1 MFNLP
6 DDNQEYSASWS
17 HVLDANLLG
26 GKYGMR
32 TNEPSYEHYMQQYRY
47 DVNNSSRPE
56 CQWNGPVWPFQTTQV
71 LLGISNVLDH
81 YENKGDLSISQFNRL
96 LSQYVD
102 LHYGPTGKPN
112 LEEDYNPDKGGTI
125 VGLDRSPHYFH
136 SGFIDIVLGGL
147 VGIRPRSDD
156 KLEINPLVDQSS
168 GPSWFRA
175 EEIPYHGSNIAV
187 QYDRDGSHYGKK
199 GLIIER
205 DGQQIASSDTL
216 QRIIVDYPAKALL
229 SIDRP
234 SAISVQLQESS
245 SYPRGSVSSNT
256 GDNAKIHDAIDG
268 RIWFTSELANGWE
281 SDTNSNQW
289 YAIELGNNDGSA
301 ASNRTISRAE
311 IAWFADENEFSA
323 PVSYT
328 IETSTSNQGPWTAIP
343 NVQQDTPLA
352 NGITHARWTSFD
364 AGLITY
370 EVDTHLNASVLQRNL
385 RTGIA
390 GAEIALDYKF
400 NFKSGDQK
408 SADELHERCA
418 KRLLRVCEQNG
429 GLYIKL
435 GQAIGVQ
442 AAVLPKPYHALAK
455 MFDDAEHMPTN
466 VVRAVV
472 EKELGRPIDEVY
484 SSFDDQPIAAASVA
498 QVHKATLKSTGETV
512 AVKVQRPSIRSQ
524 AYWDLLSFR
533 ILLHFYS
540 HVFDLP
546 LAYFGGYISEQIE
559 RETDFLAELENGKK
573 ARNNIAN
580 DPQKVIRD
588 TCYVPWCVDEFST
601 SRILTMEFIQGA
613 TRMTDEKGIRNMGLN
628 VKEVARSVCEVFAS
642 QIFQHGF
649 VQCDGHAGNVLV
661 RKHPNGKKGQ
671 HQVVLI
677 DHGLYV
683 SISETFRRQYA
694 ELWKAIFEVD
704 ISTLERITTAWGMG
718 KQSAELF
725 ASATLMRPWRKPK
738 TDEEREKEEEERK
751 KNNGQPNYNKQKEMI
766 KNFLVSVELVPKEL
780 IFVGRSMRIVQ
791 ANNQVLHSP
800 VNRINILARH
810 AASALLTNDSPTFLS
825 IFRPHGK
832 QQQQSTIMERFRI
845 WDQQEFHF

>member
-1 MFNLP
+1 MRHLALRIGESSRCHSLFQNGLNRSIVRQVRFNSTV
-6 DDNQEYSASWS
+6 QESTVNPSKLSPTPVNRDTPKAEQKKRRIRPTA
-17 HVLDANLLG
+17 VLGLLG
-26 GKYGMR
+26 
-32 TNEPSYEHYMQQYRY
+32 
-47 DVNNSSRPE
+47 
-56 CQWNGPVWPFQTTQV
+56 
-71 LLGISNVLDH
+71 LA
-81 YENKGDLSISQFNRL
+81 
-96 LSQYVD
+96 
-102 LHYGPTGKPN
+102 
-112 LEEDYNPDKGGTI
+112 
-125 VGLDRSPHYFH
+125 
-136 SGFIDIVLGGL
+136 GL
-147 VGIRPRSDD
+147 V
-156 KLEINPLVDQSS
+156 
-168 GPSWFRA
+168 
-175 EEIPYHGSNIAV
+175 
-187 QYDRDGSHYGKK
+187 
-199 GLIIER
+199 
-205 DGQQIASSDTL
+205 
-216 QRIIVDYPAKALL
+216 
-229 SIDRP
+229 
-234 SAISVQLQESS
+234 
-245 SYPRGSVSSNT
+245 
-256 GDNAKIHDAIDG
+256 
-268 RIWFTSELANGWE
+268 
-281 SDTNSNQW
+281 
-289 YAIELGNNDGSA
+289 
-301 ASNRTISRAE
+301 
-311 IAWFADENEFSA
+311 
-323 PVSYT
+323 
-328 IETSTSNQGPWTAIP
+328 
-343 NVQQDTPLA
+343 
-352 NGITHARWTSFD
+352 
-364 AGLITY
+364 TY

-390 GAEIALDYKF
+390 GAAIALDYKF
-400 NFKSGDQK
+400 NFKSGDAK
-408 SADELHERCA
+408 SAEELHERCA
-418 KRLLRVCEQNG
+418 KRLLKVCEQNG

-455 MFDDAEHMPTN
+455 MFDDAEHMSTA

-512 AVKVQRPSIRSQ
+512 AVKVQRPSIRAQ

-540 HVFDLP
+540 NVFDLP

-573 ARNNIAN
+573 ARRNIAN

-661 RKHPNGKKGQ
+661 RRHPNGKRGQ

-683 SISETFRRQYA
+683 SISEKFRRQYA

-704 ISTLERITTAWGMG
+704 IGTLERITTEWGMG

-810 AASALLTNDSPTFLS
+810 AASALLTSDSPTLLS
-825 IFRPHGK
+825 IFRPRG
-832 QQQQSTIMERFRI
+832 QEQQQSTVMERSRLWLSTRISFLTFRTTLLLLDGVFVGSSLWRGLKWSWNFI
-845 WDQQEFHF
+845 SASLTHGPFSKQARKTWNAQTGGFEDDLEQGMRQLAKDEFGVELDENAFMG

>member
-1 MFNLP
+1 MQSIAPSIGRL
-6 DDNQEYSASWS
+6 SRCHSIC
-17 HVLDANLLG
+17 
-26 GKYGMR
+26 K
-32 TNEPSYEHYMQQYRY
+32 NE
-47 DVNNSSRPE
+47 
-56 CQWNGPVWPFQTTQV
+56 
-71 LLGISNVLDH
+71 
-81 YENKGDLSISQFNRL
+81 SINR
-96 LSQYVD
+96 S
-102 LHYGPTGKPN
+102 
-112 LEEDYNPDKGGTI
+112 
-125 VGLDRSPHYFH
+125 
-136 SGFIDIVLGGL
+136 IVLQ
-147 VGIRPRSDD
+147 VRSF
-156 KLEINPLVDQSS
+156 S
-168 GPSWFRA
+168 
-175 EEIPYHGSNIAV
+175 AV
-187 QYDRDGSHYGKK
+187 QNP
-199 GLIIER
+199 
-205 DGQQIASSDTL
+205 ASS
-216 QRIIVDYPAKALL
+216 
-229 SIDRP
+229 
-234 SAISVQLQESS
+234 ES
-245 SYPRGSVSSNT
+245 P
-256 GDNAKIHDAIDG
+256 
-268 RIWFTSELANGWE
+268 
-281 SDTNSNQW
+281 
-289 YAIELGNNDGSA
+289 
-301 ASNRTISRAE
+301 
-311 IAWFADENEFSA
+311 
-323 PVSYT
+323 P
-328 IETSTSNQGPWTAIP
+328 STSNQINANTKKTQRRKGRIRPLTALGLLG
-343 NVQQDTPLA
+343 V
-352 NGITHARWTSFD
+352 
-364 AGLITY
+364 AGLLTY
-370 EVDTHLNASVLQRNL
+370 EIDTHLNASVLQRNL
-385 RTGIA
+385 RTAIA

-400 NFKSGDQK
+400 NFKSGDAK
-408 SADELHERCA
+408 SAEELHERCA
-418 KRLLRVCEQNG
+418 KRLLKVCESNG

-455 MFDDAEHMPTN
+455 MFDDAEHMSTK

-484 SSFDDQPIAAASVA
+484 SSFDDEPIAAASVA
-498 QVHKATLKSTGETV
+498 QVHKAILKSTGETV

-540 HVFDLP
+540 HIFDLP
-546 LAYFGGYISEQIE
+546 LSYFGGYISEQIE

-573 ARNNIAN
+573 ARNNIAQ
-580 DPQKVIRD
+580 DPQKVIRE
-588 TCYVPWCVDEFST
+588 TCYVPWCVDDLST

-628 VKEVARSVCEVFAS
+628 IKEVARSVCEVFAS

-649 VQCDGHAGNVLV
+649 IQCDGHAGNVLV
-661 RKHPNGKKGQ
+661 RKHPSGKKGQ
-671 HQVVLI
+671 HQIVLI

-704 ISTLERITTAWGMG
+704 IATLERITTAWGMG

-810 AASALLTNDSPTFLS
+810 AASALLTSDSPTLLS

-832 QQQQSTIMERFRI
+832 QKESSMMDRLKFWTSSRISFLTFRTTLLLLDGVFVGSALWRGLKWSYNLFFATITHGPFSKQARKTWNAQSGGFEDDLEQGMRQLAK
-845 WDQQEFHF
+845 DEFGVELDENAFMG

>member
-1 MFNLP
+1 MFSRLAKWSLILSFTFDQVYAGPMLKRALDKTSILQKYFGNDAEWYSDRIAFFDSSDKRLNEIYYYRWQIFRAHQRDLGNDYGFITTEFADDVSWQLSPWASLNDATGFHLNEGRWCRDRRFTHDYIEHMFGSRKGNDRHFSDYMADSVWNVYLVDHDSQSATQYLDQIKTVYDQWNDHYDSSKGLYYIEPLADATEYTIASIDASGGKDGFGGGTSFRPSINSYMYANFKAIAQLAKLKNDQSSAETYEQRANAVKTQTQNSLWNSTFQHFIDRFQVNNDYVKYFDFIRGRELVGYVPFMFNLP

-364 AGLITY
+364 AG
-370 EVDTHLNASVLQRNL
+370 
-385 RTGIA
+385 
-390 GAEIALDYKF
+390 
-400 NFKSGDQK
+400 
-408 SADELHERCA
+408 
-418 KRLLRVCEQNG
+418 
-429 GLYIKL
+429 
-435 GQAIGVQ
+435 
-442 AAVLPKPYHALAK
+442 
-455 MFDDAEHMPTN
+455 N
-466 VVRAVV
+466 VR
-472 EKELGRPIDEVY
+472 
-484 SSFDDQPIAAASVA
+484 
-498 QVHKATLKSTGETV
+498 
-512 AVKVQRPSIRSQ
+512 
-524 AYWDLLSFR
+524 LSFT
-533 ILLHFYS
+533 
-540 HVFDLP
+540 LP
-546 LAYFGGYISEQIE
+546 S
-559 RETDFLAELENGKK
+559 GK
-573 ARNNIAN
+573 RS
-580 DPQKVIRD
+580 RL
-588 TCYVPWCVDEFST
+588 TEF
-601 SRILTMEFIQGA
+601 
-613 TRMTDEKGIRNMGLN
+613 K
-628 VKEVARSVCEVFAS
+628 
-642 QIFQHGF
+642 
-649 VQCDGHAGNVLV
+649 
-661 RKHPNGKKGQ
+661 
-671 HQVVLI
+671 
-677 DHGLYV
+677 
-683 SISETFRRQYA
+683 
-694 ELWKAIFEVD
+694 
-704 ISTLERITTAWGMG
+704 
-718 KQSAELF
+718 LF
-725 ASATLMRPWRKPK
+725 
-738 TDEEREKEEEERK
+738 
-751 KNNGQPNYNKQKEMI
+751 
-766 KNFLVSVELVPKEL
+766 
-780 IFVGRSMRIVQ
+780 
-791 ANNQVLHSP
+791 
-800 VNRINILARH
+800 
-810 AASALLTNDSPTFLS
+810 
-825 IFRPHGK
+825 
-832 QQQQSTIMERFRI
+832 
-845 WDQQEFHF
+845 